1 MACFLLILNSIC
13 NSYLVSNPFLFFIF
27 KVGLSFSIF
36 FFRKNSL
43 TRMIRPILKFMTSR
57 PGKQTITIHLL
68 PNISQI
74 KGNQTMKFDQF
85 PAGTRCP
92 GDVPWRSP
100 KGPYAR
106 DLQGTLSGPTEK
118 LMVLS
123 KKVFFRCS
131 SLCFTHS
138 LLFLTGKTNIQ
149 KLYMGMS
156 TGRLRDPVTGRAGDQ
171 IMGLSGDVRGTF
183 VMYVL

>member
-43 TRMIRPILKFMTSR
+43 TRKIRPILKFMTSR

-74 KGNQTMKFDQF
+74 KGNQTMTFDQF
-85 PAGTRCP
+85 PAGTRRP

-100 KGPYAR
+100 KDPSVGN
-106 DLQGTLSGPTEK
+106 LQGIFRLLLGDQQK
-118 LMVLS
+118 NCWFHQ
-123 KKVFFRCS
+123 KVFSRCD
-131 SLCFTHS
+131 SLCLTHL
-138 LLFLTGKTNIQ
+138 LLFLLEKQIFKSSICRCPLDVYGTQ
-149 KLYMGMS
+149 
-156 TGRLRDPVTGRAGDQ
+156 LRNVP
-171 IMGLSGDVRGTF
+171 GTK
-183 VMYVL
+183 